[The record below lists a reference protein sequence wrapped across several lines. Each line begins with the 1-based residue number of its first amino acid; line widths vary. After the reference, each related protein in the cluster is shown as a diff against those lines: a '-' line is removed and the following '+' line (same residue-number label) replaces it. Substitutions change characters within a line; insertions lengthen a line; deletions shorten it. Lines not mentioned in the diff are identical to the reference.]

1 MNVSELRTDLHKMID
16 KIDDSY
22 VLNAVRVLL
31 SDKVSSQTDW
41 WERIS
46 EDERL
51 EIQLGMDEAD
61 RGEVIPHDEV
71 MNKYRK

>member
-1 MNVSELRTDLHKMID
+1 MNVSELRTHLHKMID
-16 KIDDSY
+16 NIDDSH

-31 SDKVSSQTDW
+31 SDKVPSQTDW

-46 EDERL
+46 EEERQ
-51 EIQLGMDEAD
+51 EIQLGMDEVD

-71 MNKYRK
+71 MNKYKK